1 MSYVYIFICKED
13 VVLEH
18 ANVKCHLCTLW
29 WTCETCK
36 GKLSKHRSKGNF
48 KLLMIYMNTE
58 NPEIQKPYESLRSSL
73 QLAWISSL
81 CYFQPLQMVQNGG
94 PRHHSTSDI
103 NFCCTKSCIP
113 SREEICGEKR
123 DKDSNENFGILMI
136 HMKSGELEIW
146 DSNLPSSPNCSQNR
160 KNGGGTMVF
169 KMNGGRFRDESEEAL
184 RRSIQRPIGI
194 DYTSCHFQHL
204 WIVHNMIST

>member
-48 KLLMIYMNTE
+48 KLLMIYMDTE

-81 CYFQPLQMVQNGG
+81 CYFQPCKWSRMEAPGIIL
-94 PRHHSTSDI
+94 HLTSI
-103 NFCCTKSCIP
+103 FVAQKVVFPPGKKYAERNETKIAMKTLESLWSIWKVE
-113 SREEICGEKR
+113 SSKFEIQTY
-123 DKDSNENFGILMI
+123 
-136 HMKSGELEIW
+136 H
-146 DSNLPSSPNCSQNR
+146 PHP
-160 KNGGGTMVF
+160 T
-169 KMNGGRFRDESEEAL
+169 AL
-184 RRSIQRPIGI
+184 RTGKMEAELWFSKWMGEGSETRVKKPWGGAFNDLLGLIILHA
-194 DYTSCHFQHL
+194 TSNTCE
-204 WIVHNMIST
+204 